1 MTNENP
7 MDKMK
12 TTDVD
17 FMPKFATLEE
27 KQLYKKQRLAGA
39 FRLFGQ
45 FGFDEGAAG
54 HITLRDPVDPQTF
67 WVNGVGISFKKL
79 KISDLIRVDR
89 NGEIVEGDGFL
100 NMAAFVIHSAIHEAH
115 PEIEAAAHAHSVYG
129 KAWSALNK
137 KLDPIT
143 QDACAFYNDHEV
155 FNCYTGVVTDGG
167 EAKNIASLM
176 TNKKACILRNHGLIT
191 AADTLEAAVWW
202 YIAMERCCQAQLLA
216 QAAGPLH
223 IIGDDDAANTHAVV
237 GNPLSGWF
245 SYQPLYNMIIDDQPD
260 CLQ

>member
-1 MTNENP
+1 MTDENP

-12 TTDVD
+12 TTGID
-17 FMPKFATLEE
+17 FMPKFANLEE
-27 KQLYKKQRLAGA
+27 KQLYKKQRLIGA

-54 HITLRDPVDPQTF
+54 HITLRDPIDPETF
-67 WVNGVGISFKKL
+67 WVNGVGTSFKKM
-79 KISDLIRVDR
+79 KMCNLIRV
-89 NGEIVEGDGFL
+89 NKEGEIVEGEGFL
-100 NMAAFVIHSAIHEAH
+100 NMAAFVIHSAIHKAH

-155 FNCYTGVVTDGG
+155 FDCYTGVVTDGV
-167 EAKNIASLM
+167 EAAKIAELI
-176 TNKKACILRNHGLIT
+176 TDKKACILRNHGLIT

-216 QAAGPLH
+216 QAAGELH

-245 SYQPLYNMIIDDQPD
+245 SFQPLYNAIIEDHPD